1 MLNHLRVIDVS
12 AVEGRS
18 LGTVIGPHGWLLRH
32 GRHHTHPRAQR
43 NASLDSRSRSRKTH
57 RWGDS
62 GR

>member
-32 GRHHTHPRAQR
+32 GRHHPSASAAQR
-43 NASLDSRSRSRKTH
+43 FA
-57 RWGDS
+57 G
-62 GR
+62 